1 MDPSSPLATAEFLVV
16 DTETNGLGGERC
28 ELTEIGAVLVGGGE
42 LHDRWETL
50 VAAPSP
56 LSRGIQRFTGI
67 TQAMI
72 DQAPR
77 PEAVLPELARLMHGR
92 VLVAHSAS
100 FDRRVL
106 RQAFERAGL
115 AWPAPPV
122 LCTVALA
129 RRFAPL
135 VRQRRLAALAGSL
148 GIDVEVQHRALPD
161 AETCARVFCALFA
174 RLCSAATTIEEA
186 LEATRPARPRRV
198 RAGAT
203 DGGRSLRGARKR
215 RPDISGLPDEPGVY
229 IFRNASGQPLYVG
242 KSVTLRSR
250 ARAHF
255 APSSAST
262 DWAMQAELVDHR
274 ATRSELG
281 ALLLERRLIR
291 ELRPPGN
298 VRIKHEDRFV
308 YIRCRFD
315 IAFPVLEVSP
325 QPAAGHAVNIGPL
338 RGRHLAAEL
347 VEQLNSLFGLRHC
360 GRKLPRREHPSA
372 YGQMG
377 RCLSPCLHDLDPN
390 VYRARLDGALA
401 LFTAGG
407 DAAGAVLAHVDEQ
420 MRVAAR
426 EQRFER
432 AAWLRR
438 RRERLAVLLIE
449 LDGVLAATHARPRLV
464 LAEHPRGGA
473 FDAFWL
479 VGGRVADW
487 GPLTAH
493 GDMARRTAEALRA
506 GDGTGHSTWLATQD
520 VEDMRT
526 VGTWL
531 ASHPETAELPLAPAP
546 GADALAAFLGER
558 QVDDLGADAAG
569 VEHVARLRLPAHERK
584 PDRAEARRG
593 RDAGEPADLAL
604 AQPQLGAGLNLFAQ
618 P

>member
-1 MDPSSPLATAEFLVV
+1 MDPSAALATAEFLVV

-28 ELTEIGAVLVGGGE
+28 ELTEVGAVLVGGGE
-42 LHDRWETL
+42 LHERWETL
-50 VAAPSP
+50 VAAPTP

-67 TQAMI
+67 TQAMV

-77 PEAVLPELARLMHGR
+77 EEDVLPELARRMQGR

-106 RQAFERAGL
+106 RQAFERAGIV
-115 AWPAPPV
+115 WPAPPV

-135 VRQRRLAALAGSL
+135 VRQRRLSALAGSL
-148 GIDVEVQHRALPD
+148 GIDIEVQHRALPD

-174 RLCSAATTIEEA
+174 RLCASATTIEDA
-186 LEATRPARPRRV
+186 LAATRPARPRRV
-198 RAGAT
+198 RAGGT

-215 RPDISGLPDEPGVY
+215 RPDVSGLPDEPGVY

-242 KSVTLRSR
+242 KSVTLRTR

-308 YIRCRFD
+308 YLRCRFD

-325 QPAAGHAVNIGPL
+325 QPAAGHAVNVGPL

-360 GRKLPRREHPSA
+360 GRKLPRRDHPSA

-377 RCLSPCLHDLDPN
+377 RCLSPCLRDLDPN
-390 VYRARLDGALA
+390 VYRRRLDAALG

-407 DAAGAVLAHVDEQ
+407 DGAGAVLAHVDEQ
-420 MRVAAR
+420 MRAAAR
-426 EQRFER
+426 EERFER

-438 RRERLAVLLIE
+438 RRERLQTLLLE

-464 LAEHPRGGA
+464 LAEHPRGGSW
-473 FDAFWL
+473 DAFWL
-479 VGGRVADW
+479 VGGRIADW
-487 GPLTAH
+487 GPLGGAE
-493 GDMARRTAEALRA
+493 DAVRRTGAALRA
-506 GDGTGHSTWLATQD
+506 GDGTGHSTWLAPQD

-526 VGTWL
+526 VSTWL
-531 ASHPETAELPLAPAP
+531 ASHPGTPELPLSPAP
-546 GADALAAFLGER
+546 SAAKLGAFLGER

-569 VEHVARLRLPAHERK
+569 VEHVARLRLAAH
-584 PDRAEARRG
+584 DREPHGAEARRG
-593 RDAGEPADLAL
+593 RNAGQPSDLAV
-604 AQPQLGAGLNLFAQ
+604 AQPQLGAGLNLFA
-618 P
+618 